1 MDVFLSLPA
10 KRWRG
15 ITVKTGRVVNT
26 IMVSKNEWTGFQ
38 IPGEGERAFGGV
50 WPQSQDRKAAAISF
64 AHREMRSQCETP
76 GVDHHIDRPGN
87 WSRTDGEAPPLGLPF
102 APHVLDV
109 GQHQWLLIL
118 ISSRGRLSPLH
129 QAANS
134 LTESS
139 RGVQAGL
146 TFG

>member
-38 IPGEGERAFGGV
+38 IPG
-50 WPQSQDRKAAAISF
+50 WKAAAISF

-76 GVDHHIDRPGN
+76 GVDHHIERPGN